1 MEKNWN
7 IFSMS
12 FMKVCPCTR
21 HYHSDLS
28 IWLSVDP
35 MSDKYPST
43 SPYVYC
49 ANNPIIYKDPNG
61 LEKII
66 SYSTNTGN
74 KEKDE
79 DNQRLVNAANSAQ
92 AEDPVIHLF
101 AHGAVFEGR
110 CWGIFVCDAAGE
122 MALASPQ
129 EIQRFLLD
137 NSEEYRSNQY
147 MGNTSILILHSCM
160 TGQDGSIAE
169 KTSREFNNLLIIAPS
184 DVLNVRTCGGES
196 YENGIEGN
204 GTWNLYYKGEKLDSF
219 NELPIIND
227 TNTFIHTYEEKYANS
242 HPKTDID

>member
-1 MEKNWN
+1 MA
-7 IFSMS
+7 
-12 FMKVCPCTR
+12 
-21 HYHSDLS
+21 
-28 IWLSVDP
+28 
-35 MSDKYPST
+35 DKYPGV

-49 ANNPIIYKDPNG
+49 GNNPVIYKDPNG

-66 SYSTNTGN
+66 SFSTNTGN

-79 DNQRLVNAANSAQ
+79 SNQRLVNAANFAQ
-92 AEDPVIHLF
+92 TEDPVIHLF
-101 AHGAVFEGR
+101 AHGAVSKGR
-110 CWGIFVCDAAGE
+110 CWGLVVCDAAGE

-137 NSEEYRSNQY
+137 NSEEYRANQN

-169 KTSREFNNLLIIAPS
+169 KASREIDNLLIIAPS
-184 DVLNVRTCGGES
+184 DNVQVRTCDGVS
-196 YENGIEGN
+196 YENGIKGN

-219 NELPIIND
+219 NELPIINN

-242 HPKTDID
+242 HPKTEID